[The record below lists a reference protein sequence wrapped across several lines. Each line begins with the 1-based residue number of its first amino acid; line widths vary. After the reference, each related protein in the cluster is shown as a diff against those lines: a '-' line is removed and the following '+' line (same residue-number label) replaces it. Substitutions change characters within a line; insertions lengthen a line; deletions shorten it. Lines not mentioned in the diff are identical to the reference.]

1 MEALFA
7 GLVLGLALA
16 APVQAEPVQA
26 EPVQAAEAAQVGEPP
41 ALAKGELAS
50 LDVLGGGSD
59 PGAWAV
65 GVRAGWP
72 WMAIRAQ
79 VGLRGGVTPLLELDT
94 ALFRRWQPSLGISGR
109 LLDHPR
115 GRLSVEVLLGW
126 QIQTGDLA
134 QRGPSGAVRL
144 RLLGI
149 VGRANPWLAVGGRH
163 TLLFDRTT
171 TITAD
176 ATTVDWSVRHR
187 WSPSIAGGVVIGIT
201 KHIGL
206 DLGLDWHFVDVGSTA
221 VSLPGIHLGVQ
232 FGGGR

>member
-1 MEALFA
+1 MIRWLVVL
-7 GLVLGLALA
+7 LVLA
-16 APVQAEPVQA
+16 ATPA
-26 EPVQAAEAAQVGEPP
+26 AAQEPP
-41 ALAKGELAS
+41 ALANGELAS
-50 LDVLGGGSD
+50 LDILGGGSD

-72 WMAIRAQ
+72 WFAVRGQ
-79 VGLRGGVTPLLELDT
+79 VGLPGGVTPLIEVDS
-94 ALFRRWQPSLGISGR
+94 AVFRRWQPSLGISGR
-109 LLDHPR
+109 LLDHDR

-171 TITAD
+171 TISA
-176 ATTVDWSVRHR
+176 AETTVAWDVRHR

-201 KHIGL
+201 KHVGIDIGI
-206 DLGLDWHFVDVGSTA
+206 DWHFIDVGA
-221 VSLPGIHLGVQ
+221 VAISLPGIHLGVQ
-232 FGGGR
+232 VGGGR